1 MTPLAKLL
9 HSGRIPRVIGFDDA
23 PFDRAAGSPV
33 PISGIVCAGTRFEG
47 MVWGRATR
55 DGNDAT
61 DVILALLRDSKFHA
75 QVHAV
80 LVDGLAVGGFNLIDL
95 PRLSTELER
104 PVVAVMRR
112 PPDVDAVRAVLARFD
127 DADRRLALLEAAGP
141 IHTEQGFTFQCHG
154 AEVDVVA
161 ALLDRLTDRGRVPE
175 PLRLAHLIGSA
186 VVLGQSG
193 RRA

>member
-1 MTPLAKLL
+1 MSPLSRLL
-9 HSGRIPRVIGFDDA
+9 QSGRTPRVIGFDDGPFERA
-23 PFDRAAGSPV
+23 PGSPV

-47 MVWGRATR
+47 MVWGQATR
-55 DGNDAT
+55 DGADAT
-61 DVILALLRDSKFHA
+61 RVLTALLRESKFHA

-95 PRLSTELER
+95 PRMAAELER

-112 PPDVDAVRAVLARFD
+112 PPDLAAVRAVLGRFA
-127 DADRRLALLEAAGP
+127 DADRRLGLLEAAGP
-141 IHTEQGFTFQCHG
+141 IHRRGDFTFQCQG
-154 AEVDVVA
+154 AQPDAVG
-161 ALLDRLTDRGRVPE
+161 LLLGRLTDRGKVPE